1 MIPAAS
7 PSTRGTEPRKSA
19 TQPHRRTLSKRR
31 VRRAFYSFWAVI
43 VVLTI
48 GALGFHFIAG
58 LDPVDSLY
66 FECMLATGQGPPLVL
81 TADSAKLF
89 ASAMAFL
96 SVGTVLTT
104 LVLNF
109 GPIMGQLWREGVEH
123 AERELRKVEEEVAD
137 EFKGRNHRP

>member
-1 MIPAAS
+1 MIPSS
-7 PSTRGTEPRKSA
+7 PPPGHSTITGGPTEGTRLRRLPRR
-19 TQPHRRTLSKRR
+19 Q
-31 VRRAFYSFWAVI
+31 VRRAEYSVVAVL
-43 VVLTI
+43 VVLII
-48 GALGFHFIAG
+48 GTVGFHFLAG

-81 TADSAKLF
+81 TSDSAKLF

-104 LVLNF
+104 LVLNL
-109 GPIMGQLWREGVEH
+109 GPVVGQLWREGVEH

-137 EFKGRNHRP
+137 EFKGR

>member
-1 MIPAAS
+1 MISTPS
-7 PSTRGTEPRKSA
+7 PPSSAPEPRRSA
-19 TQPHRRTLSKRR
+19 MQPHRRSLSKRQ
-31 VRRAFYSFWAVI
+31 VRRLIYSVWAVI
-43 VVLTI
+43 IVLTI
-48 GALGFHFIAG
+48 GAVGFHYVAG

-66 FECMLATGQGPPLVL
+66 FECMLATGQGPPLTL
-81 TADSAKLF
+81 TTDSAKLF

-109 GPIMGQLWREGVEH
+109 GPLLGRLWKEGVEH
-123 AERELRKVEEEVAD
+123 AERELRTVEEEVVN

>member
-1 MIPAAS
+1 M
-7 PSTRGTEPRKSA
+7 
-19 TQPHRRTLSKRR
+19 QPHRRSLSKRQ
-31 VRRAFYSFWAVI
+31 VRRLIYSVWAVI
-43 VVLTI
+43 IVLAI
-48 GALGFHFIAG
+48 GAVGFHYVAG

-66 FECMLATGQGPPLVL
+66 FECMLATGQGPPLAL
-81 TADSAKLF
+81 TTDSAKLF

-109 GPIMGQLWREGVEH
+109 GPLLGRLWKEGVEH
-123 AERELRKVEEEVAD
+123 AERELRRVEEEVVD

>member
-1 MIPAAS
+1 MIPPS
-7 PSTRGTEPRKSA
+7 PPPGPSTSTGRPTEE
-19 TQPHRRTLSKRR
+19 TGLRRLSRQQ
-31 VRRAFYSFWAVI
+31 VRRAEYSLVAVL
-43 VVLTI
+43 VVLII
-48 GALGFHFIAG
+48 GAVGFHFLAG

-81 TADSAKLF
+81 TSDSAKLF

-104 LVLNF
+104 LVLNL
-109 GPIMGQLWREGVEH
+109 GPVAGQLWREGVEH

-137 EFKGRNHRP
+137 EFKGR